1 MLDKA
6 LSVVEDAFLI
16 LGAVEVNEAEIVVV
30 ANLMLDVPLDTSKVE
45 KLLTHDVL
53 VDVNT
58 LEHDV

>member
-1 MLDKA
+1 M
-6 LSVVEDAFLI
+6 VEDAFLI